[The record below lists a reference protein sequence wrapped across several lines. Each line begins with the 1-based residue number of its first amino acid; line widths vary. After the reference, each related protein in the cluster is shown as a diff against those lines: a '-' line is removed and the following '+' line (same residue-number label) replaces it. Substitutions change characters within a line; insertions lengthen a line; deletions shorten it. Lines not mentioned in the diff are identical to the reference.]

1 VELFATVRSESG
13 MIPVPSNT
21 KVWIAVGITDNRRAL
36 NHRLGNHLTLEIA
49 GEFLWPLFLPIE

>member
-1 VELFATVRSESG
+1 